1 MPIVPTILYRQNSVN
16 DQHQQREEHEVNQF
30 GFICHKT
37 PPLER
42 NLAELDICAIPG
54 YGFRVSLNGCINT
67 GKFYAEIPTTEKQ
80 RRRVVN
86 SNSGSPPGPCQVAPT
101 VFAASDCAESVAT
114 FVQFVEYA
122 RE

>member
-54 YGFRVSLNGCINT
+54 LRVSGFLERV
-67 GKFYAEIPTTEKQ
+67 YQYWEVL
-80 RRRVVN
+80 RRN
-86 SNSGSPPGPCQVAPT
+86 S
-101 VFAASDCAESVAT
+101 
-114 FVQFVEYA
+114 YY
-122 RE
+122 